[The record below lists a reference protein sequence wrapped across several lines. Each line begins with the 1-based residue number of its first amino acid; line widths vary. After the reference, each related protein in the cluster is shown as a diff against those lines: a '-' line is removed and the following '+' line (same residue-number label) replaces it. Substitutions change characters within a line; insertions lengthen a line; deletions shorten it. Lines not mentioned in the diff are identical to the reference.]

1 MDPCR
6 LCNTEYYPVKQMKP
20 NFNDNKSLDQE
31 FSKTLK
37 SEVPIS
43 RLPIWQHLMVE
54 SHHFFIDE
62 SYFQY
67 LGIVKSVRLAAY
79 YDRFKKMKF
88 PTNFFTLIIALI
100 QDFLVRE

>member
-1 MDPCR
+1 M
-6 LCNTEYYPVKQMKP
+6 QP

-37 SEVPIS
+37 LEVPIS

-54 SHHFFIDE
+54 NHHFVNDE
-62 SYFQY
+62 SYLQY

-79 YDRFKKMKF
+79 YDRFKKLNF
-88 PTNFFTLIIALI
+88 LTNFFTLIIEL
-100 QDFLVRE
+100 L